1 MGRTVYVKIFP
12 SWPLVMGQVAFQFET
27 VGVYLRLGGEF
38 ANRSATHGA
47 EPWIPGDQLYAAES
61 EQGSSDNG
69 GSRVVF
75 GVNET
80 PGHLPQR

>member
-1 MGRTVYVKIFP
+1 M
-12 SWPLVMGQVAFQFET
+12 
-27 VGVYLRLGGEF
+27 RLGGEF

-69 GSRVVF
+69 GSRVLF
-75 GVNET
+75 GADET
-80 PGHLPQR
+80 PGHLSQRQQRLVIETGIDSVITS